1 VTISSTTVEN
11 NTAVAGANAINAPGF
26 SGPAGGGGIYINSG
40 TATLSNDTVEY
51 NTGGWLQ
58 TNAHGSTTTIYVY
71 YNGGIDIASGAT
83 VYLDTFT
90 VDHTINNQKD
100 NIEGSYILQP

>member
-1 VTISSTTVEN
+1 VTVSSTTVAN
-11 NTAVAGANAINAPGF
+11 NIAVAGTNAINAPGF

-58 TNAHGSTTTIYVY
+58 TNGNGSTTIYPY

-90 VDHTINNQKD
+90 VDHTINNQTD
-100 NIEGSYILQP
+100 NIDGSYILRP